1 MSTTATTNE
10 YSTILRLMNLKPVSV
25 PPIYKM
31 LVGSFEGA
39 VLLSQILYWH
49 SVMGKIYYKTD
60 QDFMAELFMT
70 EREFK
75 RAKIAI
81 KNVPFVSV
89 TRKGVPAKTH
99 YNVNY
104 DLMASTL
111 KNVLISSDTRRPNWM
126 VHPSSELDDT
136 PVVQTITESTTE
148 NTTENISP
156 SHSPSGSEDKTSAIK
171 SKIFSAGKYDQAAVD
186 LAEMIVAS
194 RRRQCPDA
202 KNVNKDLEKT
212 RSAWANDL
220 DKMLR
225 IDKRDPAEAK
235 KVLGWALGD
244 SFWEQNIQSG
254 KKFRDKYDDLKIK
267 MAPAKGPTGMIE
279 I

>member
-1 MSTTATTNE
+1 MSIIRHEKNNNFSIMSNECFRNPEISARAKGLYAYIMTLPTDWKLYKTHLHKQFREGRDAINAAFAELEKRGYIHKDYLRDEEGKMIGCDFTVYEHSRLTGNPKLSDGNPVTEKPLDGKPVTTN
-10 YSTILRLMNLKPVSV
+10 NL
-25 PPIYKM
+25 
-31 LVGSFEGA
+31 LE
-39 VLLSQILYWH
+39 L
-49 SVMGKIYYKTD
+49 KTK
-60 QDFMAELFMT
+60 EL
-70 EREFK
+70 
-75 RAKIAI
+75 
-81 KNVPFVSV
+81 N
-89 TRKGVPAKTH
+89 
-99 YNVNY
+99 
-104 DLMASTL
+104 
-111 KNVLISSDTRRPNWM
+111 
-126 VHPSSELDDT
+126 
-136 PVVQTITESTTE
+136 
-148 NTTENISP
+148 NTNT

-171 SKIFSAGKYDQAAVD
+171 SKIFSAVKYDPAAVD

>member
-1 MSTTATTNE
+1 MLNRDVLNKLLLGIYKESADTE
-10 YSTILRLMNLKPVSV
+10 FTILQETTQETN
-25 PPIYKM
+25 
-31 LVGSFEGA
+31 
-39 VLLSQILYWH
+39 
-49 SVMGKIYYKTD
+49 
-60 QDFMAELFMT
+60 
-70 EREFK
+70 
-75 RAKIAI
+75 
-81 KNVPFVSV
+81 
-89 TRKGVPAKTH
+89 
-99 YNVNY
+99 
-104 DLMASTL
+104 
-111 KNVLISSDTRRPNWM
+111 
-126 VHPSSELDDT
+126 
-136 PVVQTITESTTE
+136 TE
-148 NTTENISP
+148 NLSP

-225 IDKRDPAEAK
+225 IDKRNPAEAK

-267 MAPAKGPTGMIE
+267 MAPVKGPTGMIE